1 MRDEEKRKSGLEK
14 QRKKLAA
21 LEAQLVLAYPDLVL
35 RVGQRSNRL
44 YTFLLSSEFERTQ
57 WIEAVHNLQV
67 KFYHCVNTHVRV
79 TCSCL
84 LILFLI
90 FS

>member
-1 MRDEEKRKSGLEK
+1 MRDQILRDEEKKKSGLEK

-35 RVGQRSNRL
+35 RVGQRTNRL

-67 KFYHCVNTHVRV
+67 FNK
-79 TCSCL
+79 L
-84 LILFLI
+84 W
-90 FS
+90 